1 MKIIYNS
8 KLRTLYAVALVAL
21 IGIVGFIGCSNS
33 QELQSQNTIKV
44 KVGSEGAYKPYSY
57 VDKEGKVTGY
67 DVEVL
72 RILEKIDPTL
82 SFEFNY
88 APWSALFLGLDSAR
102 FDVLANQ
109 IVKTPEREERYLFNN
124 QSYFVSTSQFI
135 TRADEES
142 INSMEDF
149 KGKIAGCVVGSA
161 HTKILEEWNKT
172 NGNVLEIRYY
182 KDLSPLLQDLVNK
195 RIDVHLND
203 PTSIV
208 DIIKEQNLKLKI
220 LDGRVK
226 ESNVY
231 FIFRN
236 EEGSR
241 KIIEKIDAALE
252 KAKETGELRD
262 LSIEFFGINQSQ

>member
-1 MKIIYNS
+1 MKIIYIAN
-8 KLRTLYAVALVAL
+8 LRTLYAVALVAL

-109 IVKTPEREERYLFNN
+109 IVKTPESLLLGQMR
-124 QSYFVSTSQFI
+124 
-135 TRADEES
+135 RAL
-142 INSMEDF
+142 IPWR
-149 KGKIAGCVVGSA
+149 
-161 HTKILEEWNKT
+161 IL
-172 NGNVLEIRYY
+172 
-182 KDLSPLLQDLVNK
+182 
-195 RIDVHLND
+195 
-203 PTSIV
+203 
-208 DIIKEQNLKLKI
+208 
-220 LDGRVK
+220 RVK
-226 ESNVY
+226 LLVVWLDRHIQK
-231 FIFRN
+231 F
-236 EEGSR
+236 
-241 KIIEKIDAALE
+241 
-252 KAKETGELRD
+252 
-262 LSIEFFGINQSQ
+262 

>member
-1 MKIIYNS
+1 MFLI
-8 KLRTLYAVALVAL
+8 AL
-21 IGIVGFIGCSNS
+21 IPFVLIMGCGK
-33 QELQSQNTIKV
+33 EDLKEAQSQNTIKV
-44 KVGSEGAYKPYSY
+44 KVGSEGAYKPFSY
-57 VDKEGKVTGY
+57 VDKKGKVTGY

-72 RILEKIDPTL
+72 RVLEKIDPTL

-88 APWSALFLGLDSAR
+88 APWNALFLGLDSAR

-109 IVKTPEREERYLFNN
+109 IVKTKEREERYLFNN

-135 TRADEES
+135 TRSDENS
-142 INSMEDF
+142 INSTEDF
-149 KGKIAGCVVGSA
+149 KGKIAGCVVGSV
-161 HTKILEEWNKT
+161 HTKILEEWNKA
-172 NGNVLEIRYY
+172 NGDVLEIRYY

-203 PTSIV
+203 PASII
-208 DIIKEQNLKLKI
+208 DIIKEQNLALKI

-236 EEGSR
+236 EENSQEL
-241 KIIEKIDAALE
+241 IEKIDAALE
-252 KAKETGELRD
+252 KAKETGELRN
-262 LSIEFFGINQSQ
+262 LSLEFFGIDQSQ

>member
-1 MKIIYNS
+1 MK
-8 KLRTLYAVALVAL
+8 RALL
-21 IGIVGFIGCSNS
+21 IAIMPLILVIGCGTEDSKEA
-33 QELQSQNTIKV
+33 QLQNTIKV
-44 KVGSEGAYKPYSY
+44 KVGSEGAYKPFSY

-72 RILEKIDPTL
+72 RVLEKIDPTL

-135 TRADEES
+135 TREDEDF
-142 INSMEDF
+142 INSTEDF
-149 KGKIAGCVVGSA
+149 KGKIAGGVVGSV
-161 HTKILEEWNKT
+161 HTKVLEEWNKA
-172 NGNVLEIRYY
+172 NGDILEIRYY

-203 PTSIV
+203 PASIA
-208 DIIKEQNLKLKI
+208 DIVKQQNLKLKI
-220 LDGRVK
+220 LDDRIK

-236 EEGSR
+236 EEKS
-241 KIIEKIDAALE
+241 KNIIERIDAALE
-252 KAKETGELRD
+252 KAKQKGELRN
-262 LSIEFFGINQSQ
+262 LSLEFFGINQSQ

>member
-1 MKIIYNS
+1 MKRKNF
-8 KLRTLYAVALVAL
+8 LFL
-21 IGIVGFIGCSNS
+21 IFLLSLWIIGCSSENTKEA
-33 QELQSQNTIKV
+33 QLQNVIKV
-44 KVGSEGAYKPYSY
+44 KVGSEGAYKPFSY
-57 VDKEGKVTGY
+57 VDKEGKITGY

-72 RILEKIDPTL
+72 RVLEKIDPTL

-88 APWSALFLGLDSAR
+88 APWSTLFLGLDSAR

-109 IVKTPEREERYLFNN
+109 IVKTKEREERYLFNN

-135 TRADEES
+135 TREDEDS
-142 INSMEDF
+142 INSTKDF
-149 KGKIAGCVVGSA
+149 KGKVAGGVVGSV
-161 HTKILEEWNKT
+161 HTKTLQEWNKA
-172 NGNVLEIRYY
+172 NGGILEIRYY

-203 PTSIV
+203 PASIA

-220 LDGRVK
+220 LDSRIA

-236 EEGSR
+236 EEGS
-241 KIIEKIDAALE
+241 KNIIKKIDAALE
-252 KAKETGELRD
+252 KAKEGGELRE
-262 LSIEFFGINQSQ
+262 LSIKFFGVNQSE

>member
-1 MKIIYNS
+1 MKRVLLIAIMP
-8 KLRTLYAVALVAL
+8 LILV
-21 IGIVGFIGCSNS
+21 IGCSTES
-33 QELQSQNTIKV
+33 IKDEQLQNVTKV
-44 KVGSEGAYKPYSY
+44 KVGSEGAYKPFSY

-72 RILEKIDPTL
+72 RVLEKIDPTL

-88 APWSALFLGLDSAR
+88 APWSALFLGLDSGR
-102 FDVLANQ
+102 FDMLANQ

-124 QSYFVSTSQFI
+124 QNYFVSTSQFI
-135 TRADEES
+135 TREDEDA
-142 INSMEDF
+142 INSPKDF
-149 KGKIAGCVVGSA
+149 KGKIAGCVVGSV
-161 HTKILEEWNKT
+161 HTKILEEWNKE
-172 NGNVLEIRYY
+172 NGGVLEIRYY

-203 PTSIV
+203 PASIA

-220 LDGRVK
+220 LDGRIQ

-236 EEGSR
+236 EEKS
-241 KIIEKIDAALE
+241 KNIIEKIDAALE
-252 KAKETGELRD
+252 KAKEKGEIRE
-262 LSIEFFGINQSQ
+262 LSIKFFGVDQSQ